1 MRYSAVMKKIISIIF
16 IIIAA
21 GSVGGYILFN
31 SGRAKNPY
39 EIAEIERGDLS
50 ENISCTGNLKLRN
63 SVVVNFKIS
72 GTVAEVMADFNQKI
86 RKGQPLASL
95 DKTLLKLAVQTAEA
109 GLHSA
114 QNQIVQAKKNY
125 EDTKFLFDKN
135 FKSQSDLDTAKI
147 NLDTAQINLQTS
159 QISLDSAKA
168 NLMFAVI
175 YSPIDGIVIE
185 RNIEAGQSVASS
197 EFNTVLMTNFF
208 LASDTSKI
216 QIFATVDENDISK
229 IKKGQKVVFTVQSY
243 QDKTF
248 KGIVSQIRLKP
259 IVSDNVVVYTI
270 VMDADNQDNLLIPGM
285 TATLNIE
292 TDSRKNILMVPNTAL
307 KFQPPTEIFRLP
319 QITGGQ
325 GMADRDLVWTYN
337 EKTGKIRSVFVKTGL
352 TDGQMTEIYSEE
364 LKEGMK
370 VLTGLSVAVNNT
382 KIGSKSILNSVSG
395 PGGGPPPGM

>member
-1 MRYSAVMKKIISIIF
+1 MKKITAIIL
-16 IIIAA
+16 IIITAVSA
-21 GSVGGYILFN
+21 GGYILLK
-31 SGRAKNPY
+31 SGKAKNPY

-109 GLHSA
+109 GLLSA
-114 QNQIVQAKKNY
+114 QNQLVQAKKNY
-125 EDTKFLFDKN
+125 DDTKFLFDKN
-135 FKSQSDLDTAKI
+135 FKSQADLDTAKI
-147 NLDTAQINLQTS
+147 SLDTAQVNLQTS
-159 QISLDSAKA
+159 RISLDSAKA

-197 EFNTVLMTNFF
+197 EFNTVLTTNFF

-229 IKKGQKVVFTVQSY
+229 IRKGQPVIFTVQSY

-248 KGIVSQIRLKP
+248 KGRVSQIRLKP
-259 IVSDNVVVYTI
+259 VVSDNVVVYTI
-270 VMDADNQDNLLIPGM
+270 VADADNQDNLLIPGM

-307 KFQPPTEIFRLP
+307 KFQPPIEVSRLP
-319 QITGGQ
+319 QITGGR
-325 GMADRDLVWTYN
+325 GMADRDLIWTYD
-337 EKTGKIRSVFVKTGL
+337 EKTGKIRAVFVKTGL
-352 TDGQMTEIYSEE
+352 SDGQMTEICSGD

-370 VLTGLSVAVNNT
+370 VMTGLSAVANNT
-382 KIGSKSILNSVSG
+382 KVASKSILNSVSDHGGG